1 MQLHIP
7 RQLPS
12 PPGSAAAH
20 PASMV
25 LYRLNIDLRTE
36 KIEKSKDLVAAGPE
50 SKIVALTHVPAEY
63 VHDTWFEHSDS

>member
-1 MQLHIP
+1 
-7 RQLPS
+7 
-12 PPGSAAAH
+12 
-20 PASMV
+20 MV